1 MYSQYCVTP
10 LKSSLREVY
19 ENLMLLKYF
28 WNPKNS
34 NVNEVLVVTK
44 KFSTDITINLME
56 SSPLAKLWI
65 GVLALTLAGCVGPP
79 ALHKSVLGYDETTN
93 QLEQEILLL
102 NIARLSHENPV
113 HFTMTGNIAA
123 TFDFT
128 TSGNFSGSIVT
139 SPGNNIFS
147 FGLSASASENP
158 TLSIIPL
165 SGQDFTKRVITPI
178 SENALAKLGYQD
190 LPISIIMRLMASSIQ
205 IEDPKGGVRVGFM
218 RNDVKHPDEYET
230 FRRFVMHLESLQME
244 NQLFVQHLIFNK
256 VIWDEVKEP
265 WAQAPPDLEQATTL
279 EMRWDRNKDGTYKL
293 SRRKKGR
300 VLVSNYDHRLMT
312 DEEHDALNEIANRQ
326 PDNYVLVDIRE
337 GYPGGEF
344 TLFGTIKLRSFFHI
358 LKSVGNGVGGL
369 QQDLQIDIAPDPRTR
384 GKIEYNPRQTLTIN
398 VSDTAP
404 SDDVLYVQYKGRY
417 YSIGDS
423 EWDRTAF
430 MLLNGLFQMTVSD
443 VSDAGI
449 PINISK

>member
-1 MYSQYCVTP
+1 
-10 LKSSLREVY
+10 
-19 ENLMLLKYF
+19 
-28 WNPKNS
+28 
-34 NVNEVLVVTK
+34 
-44 KFSTDITINLME
+44 
-56 SSPLAKLWI
+56 
-65 GVLALTLAGCVGPP
+65 
-79 ALHKSVLGYDETTN
+79 
-93 QLEQEILLL
+93 
-102 NIARLSHENPV
+102 
-113 HFTMTGNIAA
+113 
-123 TFDFT
+123 
-128 TSGNFSGSIVT
+128 
-139 SPGNNIFS
+139 
-147 FGLSASASENP
+147 
-158 TLSIIPL
+158 
-165 SGQDFTKRVITPI
+165 
-178 SENALAKLGYQD
+178 
-190 LPISIIMRLMASSIQ
+190 MRLMASSIQ

-344 TLFGTIKLRSFFHI
+344 PLFGTIKLRSFFHI